1 MRVIVTG
8 CSGFIGFHLS
18 KKLLDKGNDVLGLDN
33 FSSITQRK
41 LTSQRL
47 KILESYSN
55 FSFFRNSI
63 NDIGSLC
70 ISGNIDF
77 IINLA
82 AIPGV
87 RLRRE
92 QYDMYMESNVQGLKN
107 IFDFCVKKNIKKL
120 IFASSSS
127 VYGRHSKLPFSET
140 ENNLEPESFY
150 GLTKKINED
159 MGRLLSKQNNIKVA
173 ALRFFSVY
181 GEYGRPDMAYFLFA
195 NQIKNNLT
203 VRLNNM
209 GKMMRDMTYIDDI
222 VNGIELAI
230 NHIENDNSDNFFE
243 IINLGNDKPVQVSHM
258 LRLIEKNMSK
268 KAKIVDGK
276 SYNELI
282 STHADLSKAKKI
294 LKYQPRVDFED
305 GMEFFL
311 KWHKNFF

>member
-1 MRVIVTG
+1 M
-8 CSGFIGFHLS
+8 
-18 KKLLDKGNDVLGLDN
+18 
-33 FSSITQRK
+33 SSFF
-41 LTSQRL
+41 
-47 KILESYSN
+47 SN

-222 VNGIELAI
+222 VNGI
-230 NHIENDNSDNFFE
+230 
-243 IINLGNDKPVQVSHM
+243 NLLCEKMPIDLSN
-258 LRLIEKNMSK
+258 RLISSKSIKSEKVRYFK
-268 KAKIVDGK
+268 KCVTGL
-276 SYNELI
+276 NLI
-282 STHADLSKAKKI
+282 WVTSPLYMH
-294 LKYQPRVDFED
+294 
-305 GMEFFL
+305 EFIKF
-311 KWHKNFF
+311 